1 MNAFLTLINII
12 VLVIFIVIL
21 HMMARKHI
29 SFAKRVFTALGIGIV
44 FGVLLHLA
52 YGTHSNI
59 ITSTSDWFNIVGQ
72 GYVALLQMIVMPL
85 IFISIVAAFTKIQI
99 GEKFAKIGSL
109 IFIFLIGTVTIAAIV
124 GVVYALVFGLD
135 ASTINLGNAEQ
146 ARGSEIAKQAKDLTA
161 HTLPQQILELLPKNP
176 FLDFT
181 GQRATSTIAVVIFA
195 SFIGFAYLRVAR
207 KQPDHGELLKRA
219 IDAIYSLVMAIV
231 TFVLRLTPYGVLAIM
246 ANTLST
252 SDFGAIWTLGKFLI
266 ASYAALITMYIIHL
280 IILSL
285 LGISPIRYVKK
296 TLEVLIFA
304 FTSRSS
310 AGALPLNVQTQ
321 TRRLGVPEGIANFAA
336 TFGLSIGQNG
346 CAGIYPAM
354 LAIMVAPVANVEID
368 LQFIVTLIAVVIIS
382 SFGVAGVGGGAT
394 FASILVLS
402 TLNLPVALAGVL
414 ISVEPLIDMGRTALN
429 VNDSMLAGTGTA
441 KLTKHWDKD
450 TFESNDNAASIAPTS
465 KPSVEPYAF
474 SISVSAC

>member
-44 FGVLLHLA
+44 FGVLLHLV
-52 YGTHSNI
+52 YGTHSNV

-135 ASTINLGNAEQ
+135 ASTINLDNAEQ

-450 TFESNDNAASIAPTS
+450 TFESNDNAALTS
-465 KPSVEPYAF
+465 H
-474 SISVSAC
+474 

>member
-44 FGVLLHLA
+44 FGVLLHLI
-52 YGTHSNI
+52 YGTHSNV

-450 TFESNDNAASIAPTS
+450 TFDSNDNAALTS
-465 KPSVEPYAF
+465 
-474 SISVSAC
+474 

>member
-44 FGVLLHLA
+44 FGVLLHLV
-52 YGTHSNI
+52 YGTHSNV

-72 GYVALLQMIVMPL
+72 GYVALLQMIVMSL

-450 TFESNDNAASIAPTS
+450 TFESNDNAALTS
-465 KPSVEPYAF
+465 H
-474 SISVSAC
+474 

>member
-44 FGVLLHLA
+44 FGVLLHLV
-52 YGTHSNI
+52 YGTHSNV

-207 KQPDHGELLKRA
+207 KQPDHGELLKSA

-266 ASYAALITMYIIHL
+266 ASYTALITMYIIHL
-280 IILSL
+280 VILSL

-450 TFESNDNAASIAPTS
+450 TFDSNDNAALTS
-465 KPSVEPYAF
+465 H
-474 SISVSAC
+474 

>member
-44 FGVLLHLA
+44 FGVLLHLV
-52 YGTHSNI
+52 YGTHSNV

-124 GVVYALVFGLD
+124 GVVYALMFGLD

-285 LGISPIRYVKK
+285 LGISPIRYIKK

-310 AGALPLNVQTQ
+310 AGTLPLNVQTQ

-346 CAGIYPAM
+346 CAGIYPTM

-450 TFESNDNAASIAPTS
+450 TFESNDNAALTS
-465 KPSVEPYAF
+465 H
-474 SISVSAC
+474 

>member
-1 MNAFLTLINII
+1 MNAFLTLINVI
-12 VLVIFIVIL
+12 VLLIFIVIL
-21 HMMARKHI
+21 HMMARKHV

-44 FGVLLHLA
+44 FGVLIHLI

-59 ITSTSDWFNIVGQ
+59 ITTTSDWFNIVGQ

-109 IFIFLIGTVTIAAIV
+109 IFMFLIGTVTIAAIV
-124 GVVYALVFGLD
+124 GVVYALLFGLD

-195 SFIGFAYLRVAR
+195 SFVGFAYLRVAR
-207 KQPDHGELLKRA
+207 KQPEHGKLLRRA

-246 ANTLST
+246 ANTLAT

-280 IILSL
+280 IILSA

-321 TRRLGVPEGIANFAA
+321 TKRLGVPEGIANFAA

-354 LAIMVAPVANVEID
+354 LAIMVAPIANVEID

-450 TFESNDNAASIAPTS
+450 TFESNDNAALTS
-465 KPSVEPYAF
+465 H
-474 SISVSAC
+474 

>member
-44 FGVLLHLA
+44 FGVLLHLV
-52 YGTHSNI
+52 YGTHSNV

-310 AGALPLNVQTQ
+310 ARALPLNVQTQ

-450 TFESNDNAASIAPTS
+450 TFESNDNAALTS
-465 KPSVEPYAF
+465 H
-474 SISVSAC
+474 

>member
-29 SFAKRVFTALGIGIV
+29 SFAKRVFTALGIGII
-44 FGVLLHLA
+44 FGVLLHLI

-109 IFIFLIGTVTIAAIV
+109 IFVFLIGTVTIAAIV

-181 GQRATSTIAVVIFA
+181 GQRATSTIAVVIFS

-450 TFESNDNAASIAPTS
+450 TFESNDSAALTS
-465 KPSVEPYAF
+465 H
-474 SISVSAC
+474 

>member
-44 FGVLLHLA
+44 FGVLLHLI
-52 YGTHSNI
+52 YGTHSNV

-231 TFVLRLTPYGVLAIM
+231 TFVLRLMPYGVLAIM

-450 TFESNDNAASIAPTS
+450 TFDSNDNAALTS
-465 KPSVEPYAF
+465 H
-474 SISVSAC
+474 

>member
-52 YGTHSNI
+52 YGTHSNV

-124 GVVYALVFGLD
+124 GVVYALVIGLD

-280 IILSL
+280 VILSL

-450 TFESNDNAASIAPTS
+450 TFESNDNAALTS
-465 KPSVEPYAF
+465 H
-474 SISVSAC
+474 

>member
-44 FGVLLHLA
+44 FGVLLHLV
-52 YGTHSNI
+52 YGTHSNV

-124 GVVYALVFGLD
+124 GVVYALMFGLD

-207 KQPDHGELLKRA
+207 KQPDHGEFLKRA

-285 LGISPIRYVKK
+285 LGISPIRYIKK

-310 AGALPLNVQTQ
+310 AGTLPLNVQTQ

-450 TFESNDNAASIAPTS
+450 TFESNDNAALTS
-465 KPSVEPYAF
+465 H
-474 SISVSAC
+474 

>member
-44 FGVLLHLA
+44 FGVLLHLV
-52 YGTHSNI
+52 YGTHSNV

-124 GVVYALVFGLD
+124 GVVYALMFGLD

-285 LGISPIRYVKK
+285 LGISPIRYIKK

-310 AGALPLNVQTQ
+310 AGTLPLNVQTQ

-402 TLNLPVALAGVL
+402 TLNLPVALAGAL

-450 TFESNDNAASIAPTS
+450 TFESNDNAALTS
-465 KPSVEPYAF
+465 H
-474 SISVSAC
+474 

>member
-29 SFAKRVFTALGIGIV
+29 SFAKHVFTALGIGIV

-52 YGTHSNI
+52 YGTHSNV

-285 LGISPIRYVKK
+285 LGISPIRYIKK

-450 TFESNDNAASIAPTS
+450 TFESNDNAALTS
-465 KPSVEPYAF
+465 H
-474 SISVSAC
+474 

>member
-44 FGVLLHLA
+44 FGVLLHLV
-52 YGTHSNI
+52 YGTHSNV

-176 FLDFT
+176 FLDFA

-450 TFESNDNAASIAPTS
+450 TFESNDNAALTS
-465 KPSVEPYAF
+465 H
-474 SISVSAC
+474 

>member
-44 FGVLLHLA
+44 FGVLLHLV
-52 YGTHSNI
+52 YGTHSNV

-124 GVVYALVFGLD
+124 GVVYALMFGLD

-207 KQPDHGELLKRA
+207 KQPDHGELLKRV

-285 LGISPIRYVKK
+285 LGISPIRYIKK

-450 TFESNDNAASIAPTS
+450 TFESNDNAALTS
-465 KPSVEPYAF
+465 H
-474 SISVSAC
+474 

>member
-29 SFAKRVFTALGIGIV
+29 SFAKRVFTALGIGII
-44 FGVLLHLA
+44 FGVLLHLI

-109 IFIFLIGTVTIAAIV
+109 IFVFLIGTVTIAAIV

-310 AGALPLNVQTQ
+310 AGALPLNIQTQ

-450 TFESNDNAASIAPTS
+450 TFESNDSAALTS
-465 KPSVEPYAF
+465 H
-474 SISVSAC
+474 

>member
-44 FGVLLHLA
+44 FGVLLHLV
-52 YGTHSNI
+52 YGTHSNV

-207 KQPDHGELLKRA
+207 KQPDHGELLKSA

-266 ASYAALITMYIIHL
+266 ASYATLITMYIIHL
-280 IILSL
+280 VILSL

-450 TFESNDNAASIAPTS
+450 TFESNDNAALTS
-465 KPSVEPYAF
+465 H
-474 SISVSAC
+474 

>member
-135 ASTINLGNAEQ
+135 TSTINLGNAEQ

-354 LAIMVAPVANVEID
+354 LAIMVAPVANVEIN

-450 TFESNDNAASIAPTS
+450 TFESNDNAALTS
-465 KPSVEPYAF
+465 H
-474 SISVSAC
+474 

>member
-44 FGVLLHLA
+44 FGVLLHLV
-52 YGTHSNI
+52 YGTHSNV

-85 IFISIVAAFTKIQI
+85 IFISIVTAFTKIQI

-450 TFESNDNAASIAPTS
+450 TFESNDNAALTS
-465 KPSVEPYAF
+465 H
-474 SISVSAC
+474 

>member
-29 SFAKRVFTALGIGIV
+29 SFAKRVFTALGIGII
-44 FGVLLHLA
+44 FGVLLHLI

-109 IFIFLIGTVTIAAIV
+109 IFVFLIGTVTIAAIV

-231 TFVLRLTPYGVLAIM
+231 SFVLRLTPYGVLAIM

-450 TFESNDNAASIAPTS
+450 TFESNDSAALTS
-465 KPSVEPYAF
+465 H
-474 SISVSAC
+474 

>member
-44 FGVLLHLA
+44 FGVLLHLV
-52 YGTHSNI
+52 YGTHSNV

-85 IFISIVAAFTKIQI
+85 IFISIVAAFTKIQF

-450 TFESNDNAASIAPTS
+450 TFDSNDNAALTS
-465 KPSVEPYAF
+465 H
-474 SISVSAC
+474 

>member
-44 FGVLLHLA
+44 FGVLLHLV
-52 YGTHSNI
+52 YGTHSNV

-146 ARGSEIAKQAKDLTA
+146 ARGSDIAKQAKDLTA

-207 KQPDHGELLKRA
+207 KQPDHGELLKSA

-450 TFESNDNAASIAPTS
+450 TFESNDNAALTS
-465 KPSVEPYAF
+465 H
-474 SISVSAC
+474 

>member
-21 HMMARKHI
+21 HMMARKYI

-44 FGVLLHLA
+44 FGVLLHLI

-99 GEKFAKIGSL
+99 GEKLAKIGGL

-266 ASYAALITMYIIHL
+266 ASYAALITMNIIHL

-450 TFESNDNAASIAPTS
+450 TFESNDNAALTS
-465 KPSVEPYAF
+465 H
-474 SISVSAC
+474 

>member
-44 FGVLLHLA
+44 FGVLLHVV
-52 YGTHSNI
+52 YGTHSNV

-414 ISVEPLIDMGRTALN
+414 ISVEPLIDMGRTAFN

-450 TFESNDNAASIAPTS
+450 TFDSNDNAALTS
-465 KPSVEPYAF
+465 H
-474 SISVSAC
+474 

>member
-44 FGVLLHLA
+44 FGVLLHLV
-52 YGTHSNI
+52 YGTHSNV

-252 SDFGAIWTLGKFLI
+252 SDFDAIWTLGKFLI

-441 KLTKHWDKD
+441 KLTKHWDKN
-450 TFESNDNAASIAPTS
+450 TFDSNDNAALTS
-465 KPSVEPYAF
+465 H
-474 SISVSAC
+474 

>member
-44 FGVLLHLA
+44 FAVLLHLV
-52 YGTHSNI
+52 YGTHSNV

-450 TFESNDNAASIAPTS
+450 TFESNDNAALTS
-465 KPSVEPYAF
+465 H
-474 SISVSAC
+474 

>member
-44 FGVLLHLA
+44 FGVLLHLV
-52 YGTHSNI
+52 YGTHSNV

-285 LGISPIRYVKK
+285 LGISPIRYIKK

-382 SFGVAGVGGGAT
+382 SFGVAGVGGRAT

-450 TFESNDNAASIAPTS
+450 TFESNDNAALTS
-465 KPSVEPYAF
+465 H
-474 SISVSAC
+474 

>member
-44 FGVLLHLA
+44 FGVLLHLI
-52 YGTHSNI
+52 YGTHSNV

-181 GQRATSTIAVVIFA
+181 GQRATSTITVVIFA

-450 TFESNDNAASIAPTS
+450 TFDSNDNAALTS
-465 KPSVEPYAF
+465 H
-474 SISVSAC
+474 

>member
-44 FGVLLHLA
+44 FGVLLHLV
-52 YGTHSNI
+52 YGTHSNV

-310 AGALPLNVQTQ
+310 AGALLLNVQTQ

-450 TFESNDNAASIAPTS
+450 TFESNDNAALTS
-465 KPSVEPYAF
+465 H
-474 SISVSAC
+474 

>member
-44 FGVLLHLA
+44 FGVLLHLV
-52 YGTHSNI
+52 YGTHSNV

-246 ANTLST
+246 ANTFST

-450 TFESNDNAASIAPTS
+450 TFESNDNAALTS
-465 KPSVEPYAF
+465 H
-474 SISVSAC
+474 

>member
-52 YGTHSNI
+52 YGTHSNV

-195 SFIGFAYLRVAR
+195 SFIGFAYLRIAR
-207 KQPDHGELLKRA
+207 KQSDHGELLKRA

-280 IILSL
+280 VILSL

-310 AGALPLNVQTQ
+310 AGALPLNIQTQ

-450 TFESNDNAASIAPTS
+450 TFESNDNAALTS
-465 KPSVEPYAF
+465 H
-474 SISVSAC
+474 